1 MDCSVPALISGH
13 REARLCKYII
23 CINTRC
29 LLPLHLRHVQPPP
42 LITKPYYFLLSLS
55 HDLQVSWPPLL
66 RHRNVKNGPCRNV
79 LVHTVVTADDV
90 PPNCPHHHV
99 HKCLTNGGGNPI
111 VCSITKASSQKP
123 AALPIYAGSPTPS
136 ECGCYDP
143 QL

>member
-1 MDCSVPALISGH
+1 MGGGFTDLSSVH
-13 REARLCKYII
+13 RKFRLRHYITFR
-23 CINTRC
+23 NTRRLFPIHLQLVRPPPFIPKLYSL
-29 LLPLHLRHVQPPP
+29 LLPR
-42 LITKPYYFLLSLS
+42 S
-55 HDLQVSWPPLL
+55 HDFQGSWPPLFH
-66 RHRNVKNGPCRNV
+66 RHNVKNCPRRNV